1 MIPKMDE
8 VMKLGQR
15 GTWLKA
21 GKTGDVLWMMDAGGC
36 GYFYNSPLSLI
47 S

>member
-1 MIPKMDE
+1 MMPKMDE
-8 VMKLGQR
+8 LMKLGQR
-15 GTWLKA
+15 GSCLKA
-21 GKTGDVLWMMDAGGC
+21 RKTGDVLWMMNARGW